1 MVCNSHQIRCT
12 SAFVHS
18 CVVVVVVVVAVAF
31 LAIFV
36 FEPVAF
42 VAWFGFL
49 VLWYCSIRNGLRL
62 LGPLWSELFL
72 GHNANSTSL
81 IWWNLFHSRMTMMME
96 C

>member
-1 MVCNSHQIRCT
+1 MVCNTHQIRCT

-18 CVVVVVVVVAVAF
+18 CVVVVAVVAF

-49 VLWYCSIRNGLRL
+49 VARCHGSIRNGLHL

-81 IWWNLFHSRMTMMME
+81 IWWN
-96 C
+96 

>member
-1 MVCNSHQIRCT
+1 MVCNTHQIRRT
-12 SAFVHS
+12 SVFVHS
-18 CVVVVVVVVAVAF
+18 CVVVVVVAF

-49 VLWYCSIRNGLRL
+49 VARCHGSIHNGLHL

-81 IWWNLFHSRMTMMME
+81 IWWN
-96 C
+96 